1 MLRAQ
6 HERARTRI
14 ENNFVGMTKNIFI
27 IGNGFDL
34 DLGLKTKY
42 SDFAHSDFWPQYDD
56 IIVPNLKRYLEE
68 KRDTESWFDIENELL
83 NYARADRVNS
93 RSVLE
98 LASYNAKRDMGYFAM
113 VQSSL
118 CRYIQEQ
125 QTKELKKSSVA
136 SQVLKSIQQNGCF
149 ESIYTFN
156 YTNLNKIAAKLNL
169 GSSMRY
175 THIHGCVDEES
186 IILGVDETKLMD
198 GYELLHKT
206 MSASYRSHNIFNDL
220 SEASEVVIFGL
231 SFGQIDYTYMDRFF
245 QSQSRREPIT
255 EKEKKHITIFTKDES
270 ARLAILRRLEEMG
283 VNRQNLFSQSHFQI
297 IRTTDATDKRLLDD
311 FKDRLS
317 KQSRR
322 AAAERAMHVARMIQP

>member
-1 MLRAQ
+1 
-6 HERARTRI
+6 
-14 ENNFVGMTKNIFI
+14 MTKNIFI

-83 NYARADRVNS
+83 NYARADRARS

-98 LASYNAKRDMGYFAM
+98 LASYNANRDMAYFAM
-113 VQSSL
+113 IQSSL

-125 QTKELKKSSVA
+125 QTKELNRTSIA
-136 SQVLKSIQQNGCF
+136 SQVLESILQNGYF

-156 YTNLNKIAAKLNL
+156 YTNLKKIAAKLGLNP
-169 GSSMRY
+169 SIKY
-175 THIHGCVDEES
+175 THIHGSVDDES

-231 SFGQIDYTYMDRFF
+231 SFGQIDYTYLDRFF
-245 QSQSRREPIT
+245 QSQSGREPIT
-255 EKEKKHITIFTKDES
+255 EKEKKHITIFTKDEN
-270 ARLAILRRLEEMG
+270 ARIDILKRLEEMG
-283 VNRQNLFSQSHFQI
+283 VNRQNLFTQSHFQI
-297 IRTTDATDKRLLDD
+297 IRTADAADKRHLDE
-311 FKDRLS
+311 FKDRLGRQS
-317 KQSRR
+317 KEV
-322 AAAERAMHVARMIQP
+322 ATERVMRVARMLQP